1 MLHKSPQIKN
11 GAASAGGNGQQSGM
25 RQWLRYGDFL
35 VVILTF
41 ALAATLLWMA
51 PRLLSS
57 QSATAVLIQD
67 GQVIRQWSEQEL
79 LAGGEAAI
87 ESHGFHYKI
96 AWQDGRISFA
106 EADCPDKV
114 CVRSGWLSR
123 PGSIAACI
131 PGNLILKA
139 SIDQAP
145 GSTETDEVDVVI
157 K

>member
-1 MLHKSPQIKN
+1 MLLISPRIKN
-11 GAASAGGNGQQSGM
+11 GAAPANGNGQKSGV

-35 VVILTF
+35 VVILTV
-41 ALAATLLWMA
+41 ALAVTLLWMA

-57 QSATAVLIQD
+57 QSATAVLVQD

-79 LAGGEAAI
+79 KTDGEESI
-87 ESHGFHYKI
+87 ISHGFHYRI
-96 AWQDGRISFA
+96 AWQDGRIRFA

-114 CVRSGWLSR
+114 CVRTGWLSR
-123 PGSIAACI
+123 PGSVAACI
-131 PGNLILKA
+131 PGNLILKE
-139 SIDQAP
+139 SINQEP